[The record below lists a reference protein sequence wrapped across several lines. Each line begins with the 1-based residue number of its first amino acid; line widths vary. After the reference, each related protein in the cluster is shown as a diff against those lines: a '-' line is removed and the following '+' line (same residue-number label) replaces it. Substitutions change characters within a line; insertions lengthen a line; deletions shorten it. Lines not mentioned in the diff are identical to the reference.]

1 MNRTETTEEKEWRE
15 ASHPRL
21 VKRLEDQR
29 TALADLNRHVQSLTA
44 EIATLTAERDT
55 LAAKCEQLQAIVNN
69 YAELWTFLD
78 AVARFKA
85 AERHGE
91 WMAAIASQ
99 SAQTPANKPPFTG
112 GDAGRAYDA
121 WEAAQ
126 SKAEGGQQ

>member
-55 LAAKCEQLQAIVNN
+55 LAAKCEQLQDALKDLLSGWRYIRQDPKHIDIYGVGWDRAQHG
-69 YAELWTFLD
+69 AE
-78 AVARFKA
+78 
-85 AERHGE
+85 
-91 WMAAIASQ
+91 AAIA
-99 SAQTPANKPPFTG
+99 AQQE
-112 GDAGRAYDA
+112 GRA
-121 WEAAQ
+121 E
-126 SKAEGGQQ
+126 